1 VRRAIVPLAELRDH
15 SLIVLTRADAVAISV
30 QSRAL
35 RKAAELVGGQKR
47 LAQRLGVNVA
57 EIEIWT
63 EGKRATPREIF
74 LRVVDLIIDEITP
87 SEGSS
92 EPDEPPGGR
101 SSAPFSHRDID

>member
-1 VRRAIVPLAELRDH
+1 
-15 SLIVLTRADAVAISV
+15 VAISV

-35 RKAAELVGGQKR
+35 RKAAGLLGGQKK

-63 EGKRATPREIF
+63 DGKRATPREIF

-87 SEGSS
+87 AEGSS
-92 EPDEPPGGR
+92 EPDEPPAGR
-101 SSAPFSHRDID
+101 SSAPFSHPESD